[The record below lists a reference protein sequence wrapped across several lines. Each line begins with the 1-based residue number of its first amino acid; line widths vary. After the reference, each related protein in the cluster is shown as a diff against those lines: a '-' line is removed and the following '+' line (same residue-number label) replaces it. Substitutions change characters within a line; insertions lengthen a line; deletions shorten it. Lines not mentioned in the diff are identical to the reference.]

1 MANITTAYAG
11 LYSAANFKAPYIRYD
26 VMEDYEY
33 NDGSIAIPVAYN
45 TGVTQQAGGRTAQE
59 IVPVSAPFSRRI
71 VRFMIERQNALP
83 VAPAPTPLNANENLS
98 RSVVRTFNPTIN
110 PGGGSITTRMV
121 GVYIFDHRQPVIPG
135 VDTIR
140 TPTTD
145 ADKLTNDQ
153 VSVGPGQFRTGLI

>member
-1 MANITTAYAG
+1 MPTITTFNSG
-11 LYSAANFKAPYIRYD
+11 LYSAANFKAPYTRYD

-33 NDGSIAIPVAYN
+33 NDGSLAIPVA
-45 TGVTQQAGGRTAQE
+45 GPAVSSGQRTAQE
-59 IVPVSAPFSRRI
+59 IVLVSAPFSRRV

-98 RSVVRTFNPTIN
+98 RSVVRTL
-110 PGGGSITTRMV
+110 SSVITESGHNVLMRMA
-121 GVYIFDHRQPVIPG
+121 GYYIFDHRQPVIPG

-140 TPTTD
+140 TPVTD